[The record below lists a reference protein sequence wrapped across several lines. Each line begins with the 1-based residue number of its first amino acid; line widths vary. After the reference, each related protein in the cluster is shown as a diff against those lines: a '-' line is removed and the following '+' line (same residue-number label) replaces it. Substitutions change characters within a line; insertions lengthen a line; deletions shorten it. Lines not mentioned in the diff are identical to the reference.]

1 VCPPQPDTEPKQK
14 EDEMTRDNLVQI
26 LGAVVAAA
34 TVLVTVVAVVHAF
47 SV

>member
-1 VCPPQPDTEPKQK
+1 VCPPPPDTEPKQK
-14 EDEMTRDNLVQI
+14 EGEMTRDNLVQI
-26 LGAVVAAA
+26 LGVVVAAA